1 MSRFIIGFSGRQ
13 RTPPEHTLIMADIIS
28 HEEKQHLQKAFS
40 YIRTKFMCVS
50 RMDIYEMVLLYSRI
64 MVLIRSINDTMLIFI
79 VGRILDLKSLKLY
92 A

>member
-1 MSRFIIGFSGRQ
+1 
-13 RTPPEHTLIMADIIS
+13 
-28 HEEKQHLQKAFS
+28 
-40 YIRTKFMCVS
+40 MCVS